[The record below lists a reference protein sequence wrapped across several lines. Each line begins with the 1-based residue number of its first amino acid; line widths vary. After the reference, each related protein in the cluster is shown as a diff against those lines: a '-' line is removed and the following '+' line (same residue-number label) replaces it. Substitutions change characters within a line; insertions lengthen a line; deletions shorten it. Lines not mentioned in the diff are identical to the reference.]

1 MADAKVGEFS
11 LAHWDEWDW
20 SFSPLGPPAT
30 WTSRLRGAMDIL
42 TASEAQIVLFWGPQ
56 FVALYNDAYAPTIG
70 SKHPAALGRPAQES
84 WSELWNDL
92 KPLLRGVRES
102 GKTFSAK
109 NRPFYIERHG
119 FGETAYF
126 DISYSPVRDDDG
138 SVGGVLCIVSE
149 TTEQVMANQRLREK
163 EAALTVSEAMA
174 RRQADELA
182 SVYTAAPVGLAVL
195 DRDLRFVR
203 VNERLAEWNG
213 RSIRDHIGKTIGEIV
228 PDLDEQALGIFE
240 RVLAGEALW
249 GQEVAGK
256 TPGRPDGTSIWR
268 ENWVPLRDAE
278 GNIVGITVSAEDVT
292 EERRARRSLEL
303 LNRVGSALAGEHD
316 LERLVQMVTD
326 AGVELSEA
334 AFGAFFYNVV
344 GADGESYTLYSL
356 SGAPREAFAN
366 FPMPRNTEVF
376 APTFAGTGNVRSD
389 DILADPRYGQNAPRS
404 GMPEGHLPVRSYLAV
419 PVSTNDGK
427 VLGGLFFGHPETGRF
442 SGLHEEIVTSLASQ
456 AAVAIENAQLIR
468 QVREANE
475 TLERRVAERTEELT
489 KLHETL
495 RQSQKMEAIG
505 QLTGGVAHD
514 FNNLLTV
521 ISGATEMLR
530 KPDLSE
536 EKRVKYLDGLTDTVK
551 RAATLTGHL
560 LAFSRRRVLQPEVL
574 DLNIQLD
581 ALCEVLSRSIS
592 SNIEIV
598 VEPSNLIARVEV
610 DPTELETAILN
621 AAVNARDAMPE
632 GGTLTIS
639 IRDYSLGKDDA
650 VAIEITDTGTGMTPE
665 TIERVFEPF
674 YTTKPVG
681 QGTGLGLSQIH
692 GFAAQ
697 AGGAAEI
704 LSKVGVGTTVRL
716 ILPSVDKQPRA
727 SGHARGDATLPPG
740 LRILLV
746 EDNEQVLD
754 FAERLLVDLG
764 LEVVTAHNGADALR
778 IAQEQDFDLV
788 FSDVVMPGLSGID
801 LARQLHI
808 RAPETPVLLA
818 TGYSEQMVGEGT
830 AQFSVLAKPY
840 GAETLTSAI
849 HSLLVTPAV
858 PS

>member
-1 MADAKVGEFS
+1 
-11 LAHWDEWDW
+11 
-20 SFSPLGPPAT
+20 
-30 WTSRLRGAMDIL
+30 MDLL
-42 TASEAQIVLFWGPQ
+42 TASEAQIVLFWGTQ

-70 SKHPAALGRPAQES
+70 SKHPSALGRPAQEY
-84 WSELWNDL
+84 WSELWSDL
-92 KPLLRGVRES
+92 EPLLRGVRES
-102 GKTFSAK
+102 GRTFSARS
-109 NRPFYIERHG
+109 RPFYIERHG

-138 SVGGVLCIVSE
+138 SIGGVLCIISE
-149 TTEQVMANQRLREK
+149 TSEQVLAEQRLREE
-163 EAALTVSEAMA
+163 EAELTVSEALA

-182 SVYTAAPVGLAVL
+182 SVYMAAPVGLAVL
-195 DRDLRFVR
+195 DRALRFVR

-213 RSIRDHIGKTIGEIV
+213 RSVDDHIGKTIGEIV
-228 PDLDEQALGIFE
+228 PELDEQALSIFE
-240 RVLAGEALW
+240 RVLAGDALW
-249 GQEVAGK
+249 GLEVAGK
-256 TPGRPDGTSIWR
+256 IPGRPDGTSIWR
-268 ENWVPLRDAE
+268 ENWVPLRDRE
-278 GNIVGITVSAEDVT
+278 GSIVGITVSAEDVT
-292 EERRARRSLEL
+292 EERKARRSLEL

-356 SGAPREAFAN
+356 SGAPLEAFAN

-389 DILADPRYGQNAPRS
+389 DIMADPRYGQNAPRS

-442 SGLHEEIVTSLASQ
+442 TGLHEEIVTSLASQ

-536 EKRVKYLDGLTDTVK
+536 EKRAKYLDGLTDTVK

-581 ALCEVLSRSIS
+581 ALGEVLSRSIS
-592 SNIEIV
+592 SNVEIV
-598 VEPSNLIARVEV
+598 VEPSGLNARVEV

-621 AAVNARDAMPE
+621 AAVNARDAMPD
-632 GGTLTIS
+632 GGTLTFS
-639 IRDYSLGKDDA
+639 IRDY
-650 VAIEITDTGTGMTPE
+650 
-665 TIERVFEPF
+665 
-674 YTTKPVG
+674 
-681 QGTGLGLSQIH
+681 
-692 GFAAQ
+692 
-697 AGGAAEI
+697 
-704 LSKVGVGTTVRL
+704 
-716 ILPSVDKQPRA
+716 
-727 SGHARGDATLPPG
+727 
-740 LRILLV
+740 
-746 EDNEQVLD
+746 
-754 FAERLLVDLG
+754 
-764 LEVVTAHNGADALR
+764 
-778 IAQEQDFDLV
+778 
-788 FSDVVMPGLSGID
+788 
-801 LARQLHI
+801 
-808 RAPETPVLLA
+808 
-818 TGYSEQMVGEGT
+818 
-830 AQFSVLAKPY
+830 
-840 GAETLTSAI
+840 
-849 HSLLVTPAV
+849 
-858 PS
+858 